1 MNEIIMSYPPSTS
14 CGEIGLI
21 LHHILNNI
29 LPLKTNGTFVEVGAN
44 DGKTGSFT
52 YNLAALGWNGLNFE
66 PVPRL
71 YEKCCM
77 NHINHPNVKSF
88 QIGIGESS
96 CETTIIDA
104 DTLSTIDTD
113 TMKTYTQTPQFASYF
128 TNNNQYH
135 TIKIE
140 KLDTMLEQNNITN
153 IDLLVLDVEGYEEH
167 VLKGFT
173 IEKYLPKIFIIEIAD
188 QYEYFMN
195 NPTIV
200 NRYTSLRKYFK
211 DNNYVLLVND
221 IVDNVYVHRDTYE
234 TLNKEFILNIKTAV
248 KYPQYSYP

>member
-1 MNEIIMSYPPSTS
+1 MIKIIMSYPPSTS

-29 LPLKTNGTFVEVGAN
+29 LPFKTDGTFVEVGAN

-52 YNLAALGWNGLNFE
+52 YNLASIGWNGLNFE

-77 NHINHPNVKSF
+77 NHSNHTNVKSF

-113 TMKTYTQTPQFASYF
+113 TMNTYSHTPQFASYF

-140 KLDTMLEQNNITN
+140 RLDTMLEQNNITN
-153 IDLLVLDVEGYEEH
+153 IDLLVLDVEGYEEN

-173 IEKYLPKIFIIEIAD
+173 IDKYLPKIFIIEIPD
-188 QYEYFMN
+188 QYEYFIN
-195 NPTIV
+195 NPKMM
-200 NRYTSLRKYFK
+200 NRYTSLRRYFK
-211 DNNYVLLVND
+211 EHNYVLLVND
-221 IVDNVYVHRDTYE
+221 IVDNVYVHMDTYK
-234 TLNKEFILNIKTAV
+234 TLNKDFVLNIKKLV
-248 KYPQYSYP
+248 NYPQYSHP

>member
-1 MNEIIMSYPPSTS
+1 MSYPLSTS

-29 LPLKTNGTFVEVGAN
+29 LPFKTDGTFVEVGAN

-52 YNLAALGWNGLNFE
+52 YNLAAIGWHGLNFE

-77 NHINHPNVKSF
+77 NHINHPNVKNF
-88 QIGIGESS
+88 QIGLGESS

-113 TMKTYTQTPQFASYF
+113 TMKIYSETPQFASYF
-128 TNNNQYH
+128 TDNNQYH

-140 KLDTMLEQNNITN
+140 RLDTMLEENNITN

-173 IEKYLPKIFIIEIAD
+173 IDKYLPKIFIIEIAD
-188 QYEYFMN
+188 QHKDFIHNSKMM
-195 NPTIV
+195 

-211 DNNYVLLVND
+211 DNNYVLIVND
-221 IVDNVYVHRDTYE
+221 IVDNVYVHKDIY
-234 TLNKEFILNIKTAV
+234 NKLDPLWIEYTKKYV
-248 KYPQYSYP
+248 KYPQYI

>member
-1 MNEIIMSYPPSTS
+1 MSYPPSTS

-29 LPLKTNGTFVEVGAN
+29 LPFKTDGTFVEVGAN

-52 YNLAALGWNGLNFE
+52 YNLASIGWNGLNFE

-104 DTLSTIDTD
+104 DTLSTIDVD
-113 TMKTYTQTPQFASYF
+113 TINAYSQTPQFASYF

-167 VLKGFT
+167 VLKGFS
-173 IEKYLPKIFIIEIAD
+173 IDKYPPKIFIIEIAD
-188 QYEYFMN
+188 QHKDFIHNSKMM
-195 NPTIV
+195 
-200 NRYTSLRKYFK
+200 NRYSSLRKYFK

-221 IVDNVYVHRDTYE
+221 IVDNVYVHMDTYNK
-234 TLNKEFILNIKTAV
+234 LNPLWIEHIKKSV
-248 KYPQYSYP
+248 RYPQYISI

>member
-1 MNEIIMSYPPSTS
+1 MIKIIMSYPPSTS

-21 LHHILNNI
+21 LNHILNNI
-29 LPLKTNGTFVEVGAN
+29 LPFKTDGTFVEVGAN

-52 YNLAALGWNGLNFE
+52 YNLACIGWNGLNFE

-71 YEKCCM
+71 YEKCC
-77 NHINHPNVKSF
+77 INHLNHTNVKNF
-88 QIGIGESS
+88 QIGIGESL

-113 TMKTYTQTPQFASYF
+113 TMNTYSQIPQFASYF

-140 KLDTMLEQNNITN
+140 RLDTMLKQNNITN
-153 IDLLVLDVEGYEEH
+153 IDLLVLDVEGYEEN

-173 IEKYLPKIFIIEIAD
+173 IDKYLPKIFIIEIAD
-188 QYEYFMN
+188 QHEDFIHNSNMM
-195 NPTIV
+195 
-200 NRYTSLRKYFK
+200 NRYNSLRKYFK
-211 DNNYVLLVND
+211 ENNYVLLVND
-221 IVDNVYVHRDTYE
+221 IVDNVYVHMDTYNK
-234 TLNKEFILNIKTAV
+234 LNPSWIQDIKNCI
-248 KYPQYSYP
+248 KYPQYI